1 MKHKKKKRKI
11 TKRSRKDQGK
21 PCEKRKRK
29 ESKRKKFYET
39 KQLEVMKERE
49 KEVKKNEE
57 DLAIIE
63 DENAFPLLDK
73 EAAEAGVAERNEELV
88 RLQTQVKERDAISL
102 AKKIG
107 KIFKKYGV
115 TVTSV
120 LVAAGITIGTVI
132 RVIRKLW

>member
-1 MKHKKKKRKI
+1 
-11 TKRSRKDQGK
+11 
-21 PCEKRKRK
+21 
-29 ESKRKKFYET
+29 
-39 KQLEVMKERE
+39 MKERE
-49 KEVKKNEE
+49 KEVKQKNEE

-73 EAAEAGVAERNEELV
+73 EAAEAGVAERNKELA
-88 RLQTQVKERDAISL
+88 RLQTQIKEREDAVSL

-107 KIFKKYGV
+107 KIFQKYGV

-120 LVAAGITIGTVI
+120 LVAAGITIGIVI